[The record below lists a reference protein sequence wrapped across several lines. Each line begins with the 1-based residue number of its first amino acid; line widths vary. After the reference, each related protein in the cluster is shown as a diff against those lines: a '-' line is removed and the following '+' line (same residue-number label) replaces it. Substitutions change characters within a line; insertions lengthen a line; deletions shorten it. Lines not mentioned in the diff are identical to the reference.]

1 MELQLKLNQFEG
13 PLDLLLH
20 LLDKDKIDIKDI
32 FVSDITEQYLAYIAG
47 IEEFDMENASEF
59 LTVAAHLLEIKSR
72 SLLPKPAPLEEG
84 EEDPEA
90 ALIRRLTEY
99 KMYKEAG
106 EKLHSM
112 EEETLKIY
120 YKLPE
125 EIHLQERIELNEMK
139 LDSLMAAFND
149 VLKRFE
155 SKTVKKQREIK
166 RDAYTVK
173 GKMAYIRRRLSS
185 KKKMSFFEMF
195 EDDGNKSEVVTTFAA
210 MLELWKNRYLLLE
223 QKETFGDITVSLN
236 MEAKETEAKAASFDE
251 EENYGIE

>member
-32 FVSDITEQYLAYIAG
+32 FVSDITEQYLKYIENIA
-47 IEEFDMENASEF
+47 EFDMENASEF

-84 EEDPEA
+84 EEDPEQ

-106 EKLHSM
+106 EKLHDL
-112 EEETLKIY
+112 EEENLKVY

-125 EIHLQERIELNEMK
+125 EINMQQRIELEDMK
-139 LDSLMAAFND
+139 LDALMEAFGE

-155 SKTVKKQREIK
+155 NKTVKKQREIK

-173 GKMAYIRRRLSS
+173 GKMAYIRRRLAS
-185 KKKMSFFEMF
+185 KKEISFFDMF

-210 MLELWKNRYLLLE
+210 MLELWKNAYLKLT
-223 QKETFGDITVSLN
+223 QKENFGDILVRLN
-236 MEAKETEAKAASFDE
+236 LENNKPVITEEDTSEFE
-251 EENYGIE
+251 

>member
-32 FVSDITEQYLAYIAG
+32 FVSDITEQYLKYIENIA
-47 IEEFDMENASEF
+47 EFDMENASEF

-84 EEDPEA
+84 EEDPEQ

-106 EKLHSM
+106 EKLHDL
-112 EEETLKIY
+112 EEENLKVY

-125 EIHLQERIELNEMK
+125 EINMQQRIELEDMK
-139 LDSLMAAFND
+139 LDALMEAFGE

-155 SKTVKKQREIK
+155 NKTVKKQREIR
-166 RDAYTVK
+166 RDTYTVK
-173 GKMAYIRRRLSS
+173 GKMAYIRRKLSS
-185 KKKMSFFEMF
+185 KKEMSFFDMF

-210 MLELWKNRYLLLE
+210 MLELWKNRYLKLT
-223 QKETFGDITVSLN
+223 QKEHFGDILVKLN
-236 MEAKETEAKAASFDE
+236 LEADSQPVLTEDETSEFE
-251 EENYGIE
+251 

>member
-32 FVSDITEQYLAYIAG
+32 FVSDITEQYLKYIENIA
-47 IEEFDMENASEF
+47 EFDMENASEF

-84 EEDPEA
+84 EEDPEQ

-106 EKLHSM
+106 EKLHDM
-112 EEETLKIY
+112 EEENLKVY

-125 EIHLQERIELNEMK
+125 EINMQQRIELEDMK
-139 LDSLMAAFND
+139 LDALMEAFGE

-155 SKTVKKQREIK
+155 NKTVKKQREIR
-166 RDAYTVK
+166 RDTYTVK

-185 KKKMSFFEMF
+185 KKEMSFFDMF

-210 MLELWKNRYLLLE
+210 MLELWKNRYLKLT
-223 QKETFGDITVSLN
+223 QKENFGDILVKLN
-236 MEAKETEAKAASFDE
+236 LEADNQPVITE
-251 EENYGIE
+251 EETSEFE

>member
-32 FVSDITEQYLAYIAG
+32 FVSDITEQYLKYIENIA
-47 IEEFDMENASEF
+47 EFDMENASEF

-84 EEDPEA
+84 EEDPEQ

-106 EKLHSM
+106 EKLHDL
-112 EEETLKIY
+112 EEENLKVY

-125 EIHLQERIELNEMK
+125 EINMQQRIELEDMK
-139 LDSLMAAFND
+139 LDALMEAFGE

-155 SKTVKKQREIK
+155 NKTVKKQREIR
-166 RDAYTVK
+166 RDTYTVK

-185 KKKMSFFEMF
+185 KKEMSFFDMF

-210 MLELWKNRYLLLE
+210 MLELWKNRYLKLQ
-223 QKETFGDITVSLN
+223 QKENFGDILVKLN
-236 MEAKETEAKAASFDE
+236 LEADSQPAITE
-251 EENYGIE
+251 EETSEFE

>member
-32 FVSDITEQYLAYIAG
+32 FVSDITDQYLKYMENID
-47 IEEFDMENASEF
+47 EFDMENASEF

-72 SLLPKPAPLEEG
+72 SLLPKPPVVEEG
-84 EEDPEA
+84 EEDPEQ

-112 EEETLKIY
+112 EEENLKVY

-125 EIHLQERIELNEMK
+125 EIHMEERIELNEMH
-139 LDSLMAAFND
+139 LDSLMAAFEE
-149 VLKRFE
+149 VLRRLDDK
-155 SKTVKKQREIK
+155 SVKKQREIK
-166 RDAYTVK
+166 RDTYTIK
-173 GKMAYIRRRLSS
+173 GKMSYIRRRLAA
-185 KKKMSFFEMF
+185 KKQMSFFEMF
-195 EDDGNKSEVVTTFAA
+195 EEDGNKSEVVTTFAA
-210 MLELWKNRYLLLE
+210 MLELWRSSFLKLE
-223 QKETFGDITVSLN
+223 QKETFGDITVLLN
-236 MEAKETEAKAASFDE
+236 MEQDISQNQE
-251 EENYGIE
+251 EEDIEIN

>member
-32 FVSDITEQYLAYIAG
+32 FVSDITEQYLKYIENIA
-47 IEEFDMENASEF
+47 EFDMENASEF

-84 EEDPEA
+84 EEDPEQ

-106 EKLHSM
+106 EKLHDL
-112 EEETLKIY
+112 EEENLKVY

-125 EIHLQERIELNEMK
+125 EINLQERIELEDMK
-139 LDSLMAAFND
+139 LDALMAAFGE

-155 SKTVKKQREIK
+155 TKTVKKQREIR
-166 RDAYTVK
+166 RDTYTVK

-185 KKKMSFFEMF
+185 KKEMSFFDMF

-210 MLELWKNRYLLLE
+210 MLELWKNRYLKLT
-223 QKETFGDITVSLN
+223 QKENFGDILVKLN
-236 MEAKETEAKAASFDE
+236 LEVENTPQITEDETSEFE
-251 EENYGIE
+251 

>member
-32 FVSDITEQYLAYIAG
+32 FVSDITEQYLKYIENIA
-47 IEEFDMENASEF
+47 EFDMENASEF

-84 EEDPEA
+84 EEDPEQ

-106 EKLHSM
+106 EKLHDL
-112 EEETLKIY
+112 EEENLKVY

-125 EIHLQERIELNEMK
+125 EINMQERIELEDMK
-139 LDSLMAAFND
+139 LDALMAAFCE

-155 SKTVKKQREIK
+155 NKTVKKQREIR
-166 RDAYTVK
+166 RDTYTVK

-185 KKKMSFFEMF
+185 KKEMSFFDMF

-210 MLELWKNRYLLLE
+210 MLELCKSRYLKLE
-223 QKETFGDITVSLN
+223 QKENFGDILVKLNLEANETSAVTEDETV
-236 MEAKETEAKAASFDE
+236 EFE
-251 EENYGIE
+251 

>member
-32 FVSDITEQYLAYIAG
+32 FVSDITEQYLKYIENIA
-47 IEEFDMENASEF
+47 EFDMENASEF

-84 EEDPEA
+84 EEDPEQ

-106 EKLHSM
+106 EKLHDM
-112 EEETLKIY
+112 EEENLKVY

-125 EIHLQERIELNEMK
+125 EINLQQRIELEDMK
-139 LDSLMAAFND
+139 LDALMEAFGE

-155 SKTVKKQREIK
+155 NKTVKKQREIR
-166 RDAYTVK
+166 RDTYTVK

-185 KKKMSFFEMF
+185 KKEMSFFDMF

-210 MLELWKNRYLLLE
+210 MLELWKNRYLKLT
-223 QKETFGDITVSLN
+223 QKENFGDILVKLN
-236 MEAKETEAKAASFDE
+236 LEVDNQPVISEDETSEF
-251 EENYGIE
+251 I

>member
-32 FVSDITEQYLAYIAG
+32 FVSDITEQYLKYIENIA
-47 IEEFDMENASEF
+47 EFDMENASEF

-84 EEDPEA
+84 EEDPEQ

-106 EKLHSM
+106 EKLHDL
-112 EEETLKIY
+112 EEENLKVY

-125 EIHLQERIELNEMK
+125 EINMQERIELEDMK
-139 LDSLMAAFND
+139 LDALMAAFGE

-155 SKTVKKQREIK
+155 NKTVKKQREIR
-166 RDAYTVK
+166 RDTYTVK

-185 KKKMSFFEMF
+185 KKEMSFFDMF

-210 MLELWKNRYLLLE
+210 MLELWKNHYLKLE
-223 QKETFGDITVSLN
+223 QKENFGDILVKLN
-236 MEAKETEAKAASFDE
+236 LEAKETPAITEDE
-251 EENYGIE
+251 PSEFE

>member
-32 FVSDITEQYLAYIAG
+32 FVSDITDQYLKYIEN
-47 IEEFDMENASEF
+47 IQEFDMENASEF

-72 SLLPKPAPLEEG
+72 SLLPKLPVIEED
-84 EEDPEA
+84 EEDPEQ

-112 EEETLKIY
+112 EEENLKAY

-125 EIHLQERIELNEMK
+125 EVHMEERIELNEMH
-139 LDSLMAAFND
+139 LDSLMAAFQE
-149 VLKRFE
+149 VLRRLDD
-155 SKTVKKQREIK
+155 KTVKKQREIK
-166 RDAYTVK
+166 RDTYTIK
-173 GKMAYIRRRLSS
+173 GKMSYIRRRLAS
-185 KKKMSFFEMF
+185 KKQMSFFDMF

-210 MLELWKNRYLLLE
+210 MLELWKTSFLKLE
-223 QKETFGDITVSLN
+223 QKENFGDITVSLN
-236 MEAKETEAKAASFDE
+236 LEQDIRSNQE
-251 EENYGIE
+251 EEEFETN

>member
-32 FVSDITEQYLAYIAG
+32 FVSDITEQYLKYIENIA
-47 IEEFDMENASEF
+47 EFDMENASEF

-72 SLLPKPAPLEEG
+72 SLLPKTAPLEEG
-84 EEDPEA
+84 EEDPEQ

-106 EKLHSM
+106 EKLHDM
-112 EEETLKIY
+112 EEENLKVY

-125 EIHLQERIELNEMK
+125 EINMQQRIELEDMK
-139 LDSLMAAFND
+139 LDALMEAFGE

-155 SKTVKKQREIK
+155 NKTVKKQREIR
-166 RDAYTVK
+166 RDTYTVK

-185 KKKMSFFEMF
+185 KKEMSFFDMF

-210 MLELWKNRYLLLE
+210 MLELWKNRYLKLQ
-223 QKETFGDITVSLN
+223 QKENFGDILVKLN
-236 MEAKETEAKAASFDE
+236 LEADNQPVITEDETSEFE
-251 EENYGIE
+251 

>member
-32 FVSDITEQYLAYIAG
+32 FVSDITEQYLAYISD
-47 IEEFDMENASEF
+47 INEFDMENASEF

-84 EEDPEA
+84 EEDPEQ

-106 EKLHSM
+106 EKLHDL
-112 EEETLKIY
+112 EEENLKVY

-125 EIHLQERIELNEMK
+125 EINMQERIELEDMK
-139 LDSLMAAFND
+139 LDALMAAFGE

-155 SKTVKKQREIK
+155 NKSVKKQREIK

-173 GKMAYIRRRLSS
+173 GKMSFIRRKLSS
-185 KKKMSFFEMF
+185 QKEMSFFDMF

-210 MLELWKNRYLLLE
+210 MLELWKNRFLKLE
-223 QKETFGDITVSLN
+223 QKENFGDITVRLN
-236 MEAKETEAKAASFDE
+236 LEVNDKPIVTEGEFSEFE
-251 EENYGIE
+251 

>member
-32 FVSDITEQYLAYIAG
+32 FVSDITEQYLKYIENIA
-47 IEEFDMENASEF
+47 EFDMENASEF

-72 SLLPKPAPLEEG
+72 SLLPKPTPLEEG
-84 EEDPEA
+84 EEDPEQ

-106 EKLHSM
+106 EKLHDM
-112 EEETLKIY
+112 EEENLKVY

-125 EIHLQERIELNEMK
+125 EINMQQRIELEDMK
-139 LDSLMAAFND
+139 LDALMEAFGE

-155 SKTVKKQREIK
+155 NKTVKKQREIR
-166 RDAYTVK
+166 RDIYTVK

-185 KKKMSFFEMF
+185 KKEMSFFDMF

-210 MLELWKNRYLLLE
+210 MLELWKNRYLKLQ
-223 QKETFGDITVSLN
+223 QKENFGDILVKLN
-236 MEAKETEAKAASFDE
+236 LEVDNQPVITEDETSEFE
-251 EENYGIE
+251 

>member
-20 LLDKDKIDIKDI
+20 LLDKDKVDIKDI
-32 FVSDITEQYLAYIAG
+32 FVSDITEQYLKYIENIA
-47 IEEFDMENASEF
+47 EFDMENASEF

-72 SLLPKPAPLEEG
+72 ALLPKPAPLEEG
-84 EEDPEA
+84 EEDPEQ

-106 EKLHSM
+106 EKLHDM
-112 EEETLKIY
+112 EEENLKVY

-125 EIHLQERIELNEMK
+125 EINMQQRIELEDMK
-139 LDSLMAAFND
+139 LDALMEAFGE

-155 SKTVKKQREIK
+155 NKTVKKQREIR
-166 RDAYTVK
+166 RDTYTVK

-185 KKKMSFFEMF
+185 KKEMSFFDMF

-210 MLELWKNRYLLLE
+210 MLELWKNRYLKLT
-223 QKETFGDITVSLN
+223 QKENFGDILVKLN
-236 MEAKETEAKAASFDE
+236 LEADNKPDITE
-251 EENYGIE
+251 EETSEFE

>member
-32 FVSDITEQYLAYIAG
+32 FVSDITEQYLKYIAD
-47 IEEFDMENASEF
+47 INEFDMENASEF

-84 EEDPEA
+84 EEDPEQ

-106 EKLHSM
+106 EKLHDM
-112 EEETLKIY
+112 EEENLKVY

-125 EIHLQERIELNEMK
+125 EINMQERIELEDMK
-139 LDSLMAAFND
+139 LDALMAAFGE

-155 SKTVKKQREIK
+155 NKTVKKQREIK
-166 RDAYTVK
+166 RDTYTIK

-185 KKKMSFFEMF
+185 KKEMSFFDMF
-195 EDDGNKSEVVTTFAA
+195 EDDGNKSEVVATFAA
-210 MLELWKNRYLLLE
+210 MLELWKNRFLKLD
-223 QKETFGDITVSLN
+223 QKENFGDITVRLN
-236 MEAKETEAKAASFDE
+236 LESDNQTLTEDE
-251 EENYGIE
+251 FSEFE

>member
-1 MELQLKLNQFEG
+1 MELNLKLDQFEG

-20 LLDKDKIDIKDI
+20 LLEKDKIDIKDI
-32 FVSDITEQYLAYIAG
+32 FVSDITEQYLQYIAN

-84 EEDPEA
+84 EEDPEQ

-106 EKLHSM
+106 EKLHDL
-112 EEETLKIY
+112 EEENLKVY

-125 EIHLQERIELNEMK
+125 EINLEERIELEDMK
-139 LDSLMAAFND
+139 LDALMAAFGE

-155 SKTVKKQREIK
+155 NKTVKKQREIR
-166 RDAYTVK
+166 RDTYTVK
-173 GKMAYIRRRLSS
+173 GKMAFIRRRLSS
-185 KKKMSFFEMF
+185 KKEMSFFDMF

-210 MLELWKNRYLLLE
+210 MLELWKNRFLKLQQQE
-223 QKETFGDITVSLN
+223 NFGDIIVRLN
-236 MEAKETEAKAASFDE
+236 LEANDTPPVTEDE
-251 EENYGIE
+251 YSEFE

>member
-1 MELQLKLNQFEG
+1 MELNLKLDQFEG

-20 LLDKDKIDIKDI
+20 LLEKDKIDIKDI
-32 FVSDITEQYLAYIAG
+32 FVSDITEQYLQYIAN

-59 LTVAAHLLEIKSR
+59 LTVAAHLFEIKSR

-84 EEDPEA
+84 EEDPEQ

-106 EKLHSM
+106 EKLHDL
-112 EEETLKIY
+112 EEENLKVY

-125 EIHLQERIELNEMK
+125 EINLEERIELEDMK
-139 LDSLMAAFND
+139 LDALMAAFGE

-155 SKTVKKQREIK
+155 NKTVKKQREIR
-166 RDAYTVK
+166 RDTYTVK
-173 GKMAYIRRRLSS
+173 GKMAFIRRRLSS
-185 KKKMSFFEMF
+185 KKEMSFFDMF

-210 MLELWKNRYLLLE
+210 MLELWKNRFLKLQQQE
-223 QKETFGDITVSLN
+223 NFGDIIVRLN
-236 MEAKETEAKAASFDE
+236 LEANDTPPVTEDE
-251 EENYGIE
+251 YSEFE

>member
-32 FVSDITEQYLAYIAG
+32 FVSDITEQYLKYIENIA
-47 IEEFDMENASEF
+47 EFDMENASEF

-84 EEDPEA
+84 EEDPEQ

-106 EKLHSM
+106 EKLHDL
-112 EEETLKIY
+112 EEENLKVY

-125 EIHLQERIELNEMK
+125 EINMQERIELEDMK
-139 LDSLMAAFND
+139 LDALMAAFGE

-155 SKTVKKQREIK
+155 NKTVKKQREIR
-166 RDAYTVK
+166 RDTYTVK

-185 KKKMSFFEMF
+185 KKEMSFFDMF

-210 MLELWKNRYLLLE
+210 MLELWKNHYLKLE
-223 QKETFGDITVSLN
+223 QKENFGDILVKLN
-236 MEAKETEAKAASFDE
+236 LEAKDTPQITEDE
-251 EENYGIE
+251 PSEFE

>member
-32 FVSDITEQYLAYIAG
+32 FVSDITEQYLKYIGNIA
-47 IEEFDMENASEF
+47 EFDMENASEF

-84 EEDPEA
+84 EEDPEQ

-106 EKLHSM
+106 EKLHDL
-112 EEETLKIY
+112 EEENLKVY

-125 EIHLQERIELNEMK
+125 EINMQQRIELEDMK
-139 LDSLMAAFND
+139 LDALMEAFGE
-149 VLKRFE
+149 VLKRFKN
-155 SKTVKKQREIK
+155 KTVKKQREIR
-166 RDAYTVK
+166 RDTYTVK

-185 KKKMSFFEMF
+185 KKEMSFFDMF

-210 MLELWKNRYLLLE
+210 MLELWKNRYLKLT
-223 QKETFGDITVSLN
+223 QKENFGDILVKLN
-236 MEAKETEAKAASFDE
+236 LEADNKPDVTE
-251 EENYGIE
+251 EETSEFE

>member
-20 LLDKDKIDIKDI
+20 LLDKDKIDI
-32 FVSDITEQYLAYIAG
+32 SDITEQYLKYIENIA
-47 IEEFDMENASEF
+47 EFDMENASEF

-84 EEDPEA
+84 EEDPEQ

-106 EKLHSM
+106 EKLHDM
-112 EEETLKIY
+112 EEENLKVY

-125 EIHLQERIELNEMK
+125 EINMQQRIELEDMK
-139 LDSLMAAFND
+139 LDALMEAFGE

-155 SKTVKKQREIK
+155 NKTVKKQREIR
-166 RDAYTVK
+166 RDTYTVK

-185 KKKMSFFEMF
+185 KKEMSFFDMF

-210 MLELWKNRYLLLE
+210 MLELWKNRYLKLT
-223 QKETFGDITVSLN
+223 QKENFGDILVKLN
-236 MEAKETEAKAASFDE
+236 LEADNKPDITE
-251 EENYGIE
+251 EETSEFE

>member
-32 FVSDITEQYLAYIAG
+32 FVSDITEQYLKYIENIA
-47 IEEFDMENASEF
+47 EFDMENASEF

-72 SLLPKPAPLEEG
+72 SLLPKPTPLEEG
-84 EEDPEA
+84 EEDPEQ

-106 EKLHSM
+106 EKLHDM
-112 EEETLKIY
+112 EEENLKVY

-125 EIHLQERIELNEMK
+125 EINMQQRIELEDMK
-139 LDSLMAAFND
+139 LDALMEAFGE

-155 SKTVKKQREIK
+155 NKTVKKQREIR
-166 RDAYTVK
+166 RDIYTVK

-185 KKKMSFFEMF
+185 KKEMSFFDMF

-210 MLELWKNRYLLLE
+210 MLELWKNRYLKLQ
-223 QKETFGDITVSLN
+223 QKENFGDILVKLN
-236 MEAKETEAKAASFDE
+236 LDVDNQPVITEDETSEFE
-251 EENYGIE
+251 